1 MQKSHTFISLNIC
14 ILFHKIY
21 SDIKLTEV
29 CTMIKKLIKIL
40 SKTHIH
46 PE

>member
-14 ILFHKIY
+14 IFFDKIY

-29 CTMIKKLIKIL
+29 HTMIKK
-40 SKTHIH
+40 TDNNTQ
-46 PE
+46 